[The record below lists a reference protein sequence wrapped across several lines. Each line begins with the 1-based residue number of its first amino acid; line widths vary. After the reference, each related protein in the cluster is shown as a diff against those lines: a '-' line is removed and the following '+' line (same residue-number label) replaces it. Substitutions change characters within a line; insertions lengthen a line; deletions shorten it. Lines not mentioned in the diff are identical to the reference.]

1 MGKVRA
7 KLMWGRTMRE
17 NDSLATGGAAAQD
30 DLDPLSSAV
39 RQRDRHVV
47 QMVSDAV
54 DNSNAMLAFQPVVA
68 AGRNVRPAF
77 YEGLIRILDGSGRI
91 IPARDF
97 ILQVEPLEL
106 GRRIDT
112 IALRLGLEA
121 LRRHPDL
128 RLSIN
133 LSALSIG
140 FPPWTKELNAGF
152 ARDDTVAERLI
163 LEITESSA
171 ITAPRLVSDF
181 ICTLQDRGVA
191 FALDDFGSGYTSM
204 RYLKDFCFDILKMDG
219 EFCHGVSNNPDNMA
233 LVKAMIS
240 IGTHFDM
247 LTVAEHVET
256 QQDANTL
263 IGLGVD
269 CLQGYLYGA
278 PTIRPK
284 WETCRT
290 VSTG

>member
-1 MGKVRA
+1 
-7 KLMWGRTMRE
+7 MRE
-17 NDSLATGGAAAQD
+17 DNSPVVQGDASS
-30 DLDPLSSAV
+30 DPLSDAV
-39 RQRDRHVV
+39 SRRDRDVV
-47 QMVSDAV
+47 QMVADAV
-54 DNSNAMLAFQPVVA
+54 DGGNAMLAFQPVVA

-77 YEGLIRILDGSGRI
+77 YEGLIRVLDRTGRI

-97 ILQVEPLEL
+97 ILQIENKEL
-106 GRRIDT
+106 GRRIDA
-112 IALRLGLEA
+112 ISLRLGLEA
-121 LRRHPDL
+121 LRRHPGL
-128 RLSIN
+128 RLSVN

-140 FPPWTKELNAGF
+140 YPLWTQTLNAGIE
-152 ARDDTVAERLI
+152 ADPTVAERLI

-181 ICTLQDRGVA
+181 ICALQDRGVA

-219 EFCHGVSNNPDNMA
+219 EFCNGVARNPDNMA

-240 IGTHFDM
+240 IGAHFDM
-247 LTVAEHVET
+247 LTVAESVEN
-256 QQDANTL
+256 QQDASAL

-278 PTIRPK
+278 PTIRPR
-284 WETCRT
+284 WEPCRN
-290 VSTG
+290 VANG